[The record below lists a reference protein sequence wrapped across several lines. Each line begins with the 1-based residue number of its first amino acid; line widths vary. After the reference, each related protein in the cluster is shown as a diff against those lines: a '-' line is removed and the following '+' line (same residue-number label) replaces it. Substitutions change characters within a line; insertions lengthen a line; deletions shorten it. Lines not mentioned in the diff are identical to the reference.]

1 MFDTHVTVVGNVVA
15 EPRLAHTKDGHPV
28 ASFRLASTPRRLD
41 RVTGEW
47 RDGETLFIGVT
58 CWRALAEN
66 VVISLKKGSSVIVM
80 GKLSIRPYETKD
92 GDKRQS
98 VDIDARAVGP
108 DLGRAVAVIKRTERG
123 LPMNSVE
130 RSASDFGQPED
141 PEESEDGEPGT
152 AYPSAAASTAVLPEH
167 EWGWKSQRRSG
178 QSRGWRQGG
187 RRGRTRCG
195 RRGSGYRG
203 SGYRASSYRA
213 SSYRASSYRASNR
226 RAASCRGCRRGR
238 RPLAPRRELAPLPMI
253 TKGWPALGCET
264 LRDHEWGEMSSQ
276 SCGLAMST
284 GSTGIQ
290 GVCDSRCMT
299 SRASMPTLRLV
310 ARLHVDLLRVSSAAC
325 LPAA

>member
-15 EPRLAHTKDGHPV
+15 EPRLAHTKDGHAV

-41 RVTGEW
+41 RATGEW
-47 RDGETLFIGVT
+47 RDGETLFTGVT

-98 VDIDARAVGP
+98 VDIDALAVGP

-123 LPMNSVE
+123 LPMNAVE

-167 EWGWKSQRRSG
+167 EWGWSHNAG
-178 QSRGWRQGG
+178 QANPEGG
-187 RRGRTRCG
+187 DRVDDEVAPDADAEAVATEPVATEPVATEPVATEPVTGEPLAAAGVGGGVGRWRRG
-195 RRGSGYRG
+195 
-203 SGYRASSYRA
+203 AS
-213 SSYRASSYRASNR
+213 
-226 RAASCRGCRRGR
+226 
-238 RPLAPRRELAPLPMI
+238 
-253 TKGWPALGCET
+253 
-264 LRDHEWGEMSSQ
+264 
-276 SCGLAMST
+276 
-284 GSTGIQ
+284 
-290 GVCDSRCMT
+290 
-299 SRASMPTLRLV
+299 
-310 ARLHVDLLRVSSAAC
+310 
-325 LPAA
+325 